1 MSDLK
6 LPGEEGEKKATSFNR
21 FAVWIIV
28 GAIGLYM
35 VVTGIVSLVSG
46 GAQ

>member
-6 LPGEEGEKKATSFNR
+6 LPQDKDEKPKVSFSR
-21 FAVWIIV
+21 MAIWIIV

-35 VVTGIVSLVSG
+35 VINGLLSAANS
-46 GAQ
+46 

>member
-1 MSDLK
+1 MTDLK
-6 LPGEEGEKKATSFNR
+6 LPGEEKQKKGPSFNR

-35 VVTGIVSLVSG
+35 VVTGLISTMSNG
-46 GAQ
+46 